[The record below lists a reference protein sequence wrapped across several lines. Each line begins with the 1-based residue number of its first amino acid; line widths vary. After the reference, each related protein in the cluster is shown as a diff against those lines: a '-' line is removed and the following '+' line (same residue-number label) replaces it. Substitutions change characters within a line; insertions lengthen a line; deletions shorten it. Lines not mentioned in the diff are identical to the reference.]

1 MANKDFEV
9 KQILKA
15 YRKGLISDA
24 LFAEQMQ
31 ELGANGAAGGLDVAN
46 VFDHRGSPIAKLQET
61 PMSQTVAFTLP
72 AGYSNDTENTH
83 KGDQIIYV
91 VEGCATAKVSGK
103 EQDLKAGDVLM
114 IPAGAPHSL
123 RTGNESFFGLT
134 ILAPP
139 EL

>member
-24 LFAEQMQ
+24 MLEEQLN
-31 ELGANGAAGGLDVAN
+31 ELGSNGWNGGLDVAN
-46 VFDHRGSPIAKLQET
+46 VLAHKGSEIAKLQET

-72 AGYSNDTENTH
+72 AGFSGDKENSH
-83 KGDQIIYV
+83 KGDQIIYAID
-91 VEGCATAKVSGK
+91 GCVTARVSGK
-103 EQDLKAGDVLM
+103 EQDLKPGDLLM

-123 RTGNESFFGLT
+123 STGDESFFGFT